1 MAAPILVVDDE
12 AEFLATYRRLLA
24 RDGFRVVTADSR
36 AAALRALDE
45 ERFSLVIADIRLA
58 DGDGLDVVRRA
69 RAGAAPIPVIVVSGF
84 GSRRVRDA
92 ATQAGAAAFFAKPFG
107 AATLAAR
114 VRHLV
119 EQKH

>member
-12 AEFLATYRRLLA
+12 AEFLATYSRLLA
-24 RDGFRVVTADSR
+24 RDGFRVVTADSC
-36 AAALRALDE
+36 AAALQALDE
-45 ERFSLVIADIRLA
+45 GRFSLVIADIRLS

-69 RAGAAPIPVIVVSGF
+69 RAGATPIPAIVVSGF
-84 GSRRVRDA
+84 GSKTVRDA
-92 ATQAGAAAFFAKPFG
+92 AAQAGAAAFFAKPFE

-119 EQKH
+119 Q

>member
-12 AEFLATYRRLLA
+12 AELLATYARLLA
-24 RDGFRVVTADSR
+24 RDGLRVVTADSR

-45 ERFSLVIADIRLA
+45 GRFSLVIADVQLS

-69 RAGAAPIPVIVVSGF
+69 RAGADPIPAIVVSGF
-84 GSRRVRDA
+84 GSQTARDA
-92 ATQAGAAAFFAKPFG
+92 AAQAGAIAFFAKPFT

-119 EQKH
+119 R